1 MLMKNK
7 MLITLILV
15 AATQLL
21 SPVKAQDISL
31 PGPQRSGGMPLMQA
45 LNERHSTR
53 TFTNENL
60 SQQQLSDLM
69 WAAWG
74 YNRKE
79 ENKRTAPSSR
89 DFQEIDVYVTMPS
102 GLYVYDAAKHILK
115 QIHNRD
121 IRALCGTQ
129 DFVATAP
136 LNIVYVADM
145 AKTGK
150 KEGDAVT
157 DTDLLSSWANTGL
170 IAQNVYL
177 FCASEKLGC
186 VIRGLIPKEK
196 LAPEMGLKS
205 NQFIILSQT
214 IGVPVK

>member
-1 MLMKNK
+1 MKNK
-7 MLITLILV
+7 MLTTFILV
-15 AATQLL
+15 AVSQFLG
-21 SPVKAQDISL
+21 SVSAQDITL
-31 PGPQRSGGMPLMQA
+31 PEPHRTGGMPLMQA

-53 TFTNENL
+53 SFTNENL
-60 SQQQLSDLM
+60 SPQQLSDLM

-74 YNRKE
+74 FNRKE

-89 DFQEIDVYVTMPS
+89 DFQEIDLYVSMAS
-102 GLYVYDAAKHILK
+102 GLYVYDASKHILK
-115 QIHNRD
+115 QVHNKD

-145 AKTGK
+145 IKTGK
-150 KEGDAVT
+150 KEGDTVT
-157 DTDLLSSWANTGL
+157 DADLLSSWANTGL

-196 LAPEMGLKS
+196 LAPEMRLKP

-214 IGVPVK
+214 IGVPVM

>member
-1 MLMKNK
+1 
-7 MLITLILV
+7 MLITFILV
-15 AATQLL
+15 AVSQFLG
-21 SPVKAQDISL
+21 SVNAQDITL
-31 PGPQRSGGMPLMQA
+31 PEPHKTGGMPLMQA

-74 YNRKE
+74 YNRKD

-89 DFQEIDVYVTMPS
+89 DFQEIDVYVSMAS
-102 GLYVYDAAKHILK
+102 GLYVYDAAKHILR
-115 QIHNRD
+115 QVHNKD

-145 AKTGK
+145 VKTGK
-150 KEGDAVT
+150 KEGDAIT

-196 LAPEMGLKS
+196 LAPEMGLRPT
-205 NQFIILSQT
+205 QFIILSQT
-214 IGVPVK
+214 IGVPVI